1 MSVLALA
8 HRYAAAG
15 WRQRWKALIVG
26 WGVCLAGWAG
36 VYAIPNQFESS
47 ARIYADAD
55 AVLGLLLRGIAIDSS
70 PAGQVEVLQRT
81 LLSKPNLE
89 KVILRTDLD
98 NRVST
103 VAERDVLVQ
112 RLARDI
118 RITPQTRNLFTI
130 EYRDRDPRVAREV
143 VQTALTLFIEAAS
156 TTDRQQM
163 DSARTFVAQQL
174 SSYEVQLRQAERRR
188 AEFQARYIDL
198 LPSDALGGSSRLEAA
213 RSRLQQV
220 QGELQ
225 DARMRRDLTQ
235 QQLDAI
241 PARVASSEVRSGGG
255 SGGGRLA
262 EAERDLRELRL
273 RFTEQHPDVVSA
285 RNAIASLRSQCGGG
299 GGGGAV
305 RAPAAGGVA
314 AGPRTNPLYE
324 ALKVRLVDVDA
335 QIASLQRQEQ
345 DGRVEVDRL
354 DTIARGEP
362 ELQAQFLN
370 LDRDYNVLRRNYEE
384 LLARRESI
392 QIAGA
397 ARTSSDRVRLEII
410 DPPSLPSLPVSPNR
424 QLLFTA
430 VLIAGIGAGLVA
442 ALAFVQLDQA
452 FYSVHDL
459 RKLGLPVLGGISAM
473 TLPRRTG
480 ATLSFVAG
488 VVALFA
494 VFGAVLAGMPG
505 LIVRLLA

>member
-1 MSVLALA
+1 MNVIGLAKR
-8 HRYAAAG
+8 HAAAG
-15 WRQRWKALIVG
+15 WRHRWKALIVG
-26 WGVCLAGWAG
+26 WGVCLTGWAG

-81 LLSKPNLE
+81 LLSRPNLE

-98 NRVST
+98 QRVET
-103 VAERDVLVQ
+103 AADRDN
-112 RLARDI
+112 LAQKLAKDI

-130 EYRDRDPRVAREV
+130 DYRDRDPRVAREV
-143 VQTALTLFIEAAS
+143 VQAALTLFIEAAT

-163 DSARTFVAQQL
+163 ESARAFVAQQL
-174 SSYEVQLRQAERRR
+174 STYEVQLRQAERRR

-213 RSRLQQV
+213 RARLLQV

-241 PARVASSEVRSGGG
+241 PARLTVPEARAAGGN
-255 SGGGRLA
+255 SRLA

-273 RFTEQHPDVVSA
+273 RYTEQHPDVVSA
-285 RNAIASLRSQCGGG
+285 RSSIAALRNQGGG
-299 GGGGAV
+299 GTTARAV
-305 RAPAAGGVA
+305 PSSAAST
-314 AGPRTNPLYE
+314 GPRTNPLYE

-345 DGRVEVDRL
+345 DGRAEVDRL
-354 DTIARGEP
+354 DAVARGEP

-397 ARTSSDRVRLEII
+397 ARTSSDRVRLEVI
-410 DPPSLPSLPVSPNR
+410 DPPTAPNLPVAPNR
-424 QLLFTA
+424 LLLFSG
-430 VLIAGIGAGLVA
+430 VLFAGIAAALVA
-442 ALAFVQLDQA
+442 TLAFVQMDQC
-452 FYSVHDL
+452 FYTVHDL
-459 RKLGLPVLGGISAM
+459 RRLGLPVLGGISA
-473 TLPRRTG
+473 LAVPRKFG
-480 ATLSFVAG
+480 AAIRFALG
-488 VVALFA
+488 VFALFA
-494 VFGAVLAGMPG
+494 AFGAVLAGMPG